1 MEISD
6 PYGILRIM
14 WTSIASRSKRSFV
27 SYAWKCTYVTESAMI
42 ILCRWTYRLL
52 LIGLSYVILQ
62 GNVDLVSYSYQY
74 NCPIFLGCCLFWF
87 MVSFCLCRPFI
98 CRWILDIMMK
108 ISGHTMHIS
117 IHIMILPLSS
127 NNWVL
132 SIHSCIWMD
141 VNVYYWVI
149 MFLLQSIYY
158 IKMKCIIGMIWGL
171 QYHNYGFYILVLNQL
186 PKWPDSFFSCIQ
198 ICPSSST

>member
-1 MEISD
+1 MLENVHMWQSQPWLYYVGGLID
-6 PYGILRIM
+6 YCWLDYHMLFYKVM
-14 WTSIASRSKRSFV
+14 WT
-27 SYAWKCTYVTESAMI
+27 W
-42 ILCRWTYRLL
+42 W
-52 LIGLSYVILQ
+52 VILTSTIVRFSLVAVCF
-62 GNVDLVSYSYQY
+62 GSWCHFVFVDLLFVDGYSILWWRYLAIQCIYQY
-74 NCPIFLGCCLFWF
+74 
-87 MVSFCLCRPFI
+87 
-98 CRWILDIMMK
+98 
-108 ISGHTMHIS
+108 
-117 IHIMILPLSS
+117 IMILPLSS

-149 MFLLQSIYY
+149 VFLLQSIYY
-158 IKMKCIIGMIWGL
+158 IKMKGSIDMIWGL